1 MPTGQPPSF
10 SAAFDIGVTFGPDS
24 SLSGRFGSNVLDE
37 LIVGIDEYQAAVTA
51 QPSYQVSDP
60 RCSQR
65 SPGSTTTGS
74 YNAPPTMPAPA

>member
-24 SLSGRFGSNVLDE
+24 SLSGRFGSTALDE
-37 LIVGIDEYQAAVTA
+37 LIVGDEYQAAVTA

-65 SPGSTTTGS
+65 SPGSTT
-74 YNAPPTMPAPA
+74 PAPAMHR